1 MRVDVESPE
10 AKRELGKQVR
20 GRKECRRFVSDIK
33 WPWGVYA
40 EGLLVHKAS
49 KDTTLRRKCEAYGH
63 VRGEYGSME
72 Q

>member
-10 AKRELGKQVR
+10 AKRELGR
-20 GRKECRRFVSDIK
+20 RARRCRRFVSDIK

-49 KDTTLRRKCEAYGH
+49 KDTTLMKRDAYGH
-63 VRGEYGSME
+63 VWGEYGSME